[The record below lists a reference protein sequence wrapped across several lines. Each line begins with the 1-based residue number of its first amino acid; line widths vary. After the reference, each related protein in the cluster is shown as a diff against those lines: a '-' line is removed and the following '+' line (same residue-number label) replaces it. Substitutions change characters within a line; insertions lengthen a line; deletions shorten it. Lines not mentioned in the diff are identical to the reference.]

1 MILDSS
7 VIVAIVVQEP
17 GWEDLVARLGAEP
30 AVGVGAPTLTET
42 AIVLTARLGKS
53 AGPLLARFV
62 QESQLTIVPF
72 TDEHW
77 RTAADAYVKFGKGR
91 HPASLNFGDCLT
103 YAVARLAG
111 QPLLCRGV
119 DFPKTDL
126 PLA

>member
-1 MILDSS
+1 LILDSS
-7 VIVAIVVQEP
+7 VIVAIVLQEA
-17 GWEDLVARLGAEP
+17 GWEGLVSRLAGEP
-30 AVGVGAPTLTET
+30 TIGVGAPTLTET

-53 AGPLLARFV
+53 AGPLLARFI
-62 QESQLTIVPF
+62 QESNLTIVPF

-77 RTAADAYVKFGKGR
+77 RAATDAYVRFGKGR

-111 QPLLCRGV
+111 QPLLCRGT
-119 DFPKTDL
+119 DFEKTDL

>member
-1 MILDSS
+1 VILDSS
-7 VIVAIVVQEP
+7 VIVAIVLQEP
-17 GWEDLVARLGAEP
+17 GWEDLVGRLGAEP
-30 AVGVGAPTLTET
+30 TIGVGAPTLTET

-53 AGPLLARFV
+53 ASPLLARFI
-62 QESQLTIVPF
+62 QESHLTIVPF
-72 TDEHW
+72 TEEHW

-91 HPASLNFGDCLT
+91 HAAALNFGDCLT

>member
-7 VIVAIVVQEP
+7 VIVAIVLQEP
-17 GWEDLVARLGAEP
+17 GWEALVGRVGAEP

-62 QESQLTIVPF
+62 QETQLTIVPF

-77 RTAADAYVKFGKGR
+77 RAAADAYVKFGKGR
-91 HPASLNFGDCLT
+91 HPAALNFGDCLA